1 MSQAYN
7 AWMHATEH
15 FFREEWR
22 EAVEYFVQ
30 AKAIYEG
37 LGGTTIQLALY
48 SALVEDITNNVRGT
62 TGD

>member
-1 MSQAYN
+1 
-7 AWMHATEH
+7 MHATEH